1 MSSTTYPLG
10 GSAEEHAA
18 ALLSADDL
26 ANRLRDIAPDMGCYL
41 IEAHTREPDYQEA
54 FWGDHYGRLVN
65 IKRRVDLSDIF
76 WCPVQFVQLS
86 RTGYSASCSKE
97 SRNVCVHARQ
107 VAVNMDVARIRRK
120 SNRIGHSDHTIG
132 LG

>member
-26 ANRLRDIAPDMGCYL
+26 ANRLRDTAPDMGCYL

-65 IKRRVDLSDIF
+65 IKKQKGGLILQTSF
-76 WCPVQFVQLS
+76 GAP
-86 RTGYSASCSKE
+86 YSMCS
-97 SRNVCVHARQ
+97 
-107 VAVNMDVARIRRK
+107 
-120 SNRIGHSDHTIG
+120 
-132 LG
+132 